1 MKLKSEQSK
10 YSFMPYFPPIFPW
23 SRARQK
29 TAKQLFNQ
37 LLAYSREPRF
47 YTDLAVPDTFDGRF
61 ELLTLFV
68 ALLSSRLSTEGR
80 NGAKLSQALFDE
92 MFLNVELGCREV
104 GIGDLGV
111 PRHMQRM
118 MKAFNGRL
126 NAYQSDDIKGALQR
140 NLYGTVNDIDEH
152 ILNAMTEFVIQ
163 IKSNLNAQSF
173 NDLNSGIL
181 NNNLY
186 ESQNETNTK
195 ISA

>member
-1 MKLKSEQSK
+1 
-10 YSFMPYFPPIFPW
+10 MPYFPPIFPW

-140 NLYGTVNDIDEH
+140 NLYGTVNDIDER